1 MKKLFLMAIVS
12 VPVWINAQRL
22 DKTTET
28 LMTTP
33 TISFHQ
39 QQYNLGNSTAPATTI
54 SIAGDEKEFNKDWK
68 TYLKSTFAIEG
79 KKNGGYTSATNVL
92 IPQWSTDTLS
102 FHYKTEKDGS
112 GTKLIVITE
121 QKGAFVTPE
130 SNPELAS
137 KVNASITTEI
147 KNFYVKSYD
156 KSIATQQKYYDGQVS
171 DMEKLRKN
179 LDKTQTK
186 LESNSKDKQKNE
198 NKLREAGSESNKKD
212 GDIKSLNAELQN
224 NKKAVEQAQKEVDAQ
239 AVLITTKEG
248 EYNRLNYSG
257 SLSTKEGEK
266 VIKDLG
272 KLRKTQEKLQGNL
285 TKASGNMTK
294 TENALLKA
302 EQGKSKQE
310 AKITGLQ
317 SDINSQDSKSD
328 NLKSDLKGVNKDIED
343 KQKLIDEAKANLD
356 KLKAAKDGIARL

>member
-1 MKKLFLMAIVS
+1 MKKLFLIAIMSVS
-12 VPVWINAQRL
+12 VSMNAQRL
-22 DKTTET
+22 DKTTES

-33 TISFHQ
+33 NVVFQQ
-39 QQYNLGNSTAPATTI
+39 QQYNLGNATAPATTL
-54 SIAGDEKEFNKDWK
+54 SITGDEKEFNKDWK
-68 TYLKSTFAIEG
+68 AYLKSTLAIEG
-79 KKNGGYTSATNVL
+79 KKNGAYTSATNVV
-92 IPQWSTDTLS
+92 IPQWSSDTMS

-137 KVNASITTEI
+137 KVNASISTEI

-156 KSIATQQKYYDGQVS
+156 KSIATQQKYYDGQVK
-171 DMEKLRKN
+171 DMDKLRKN
-179 LDKTQTK
+179 LDKTQAK

-198 NKLREAGSESNKKD
+198 NKLRDAGSESNKKD

-257 SLSTKEGEK
+257 SLNTKEGER

-272 KLRKTQEKLQGNL
+272 KLRSKQEKLQGTL
-285 TKASGNMTK
+285 TKANSNMTK
-294 TENALLKA
+294 TENAMLKA

-310 AKITGLQ
+310 AKITDLQ
-317 SDINSQDSKSD
+317 SDINNQDSKSD
-328 NLKSDLKGVNKDIED
+328 NLKSDLKGVQKEIED

-356 KLKAAKDGIARL
+356 KLKAAKDGVARI